1 MPHDLQSVLRRSFGH
16 TSFRPGQEQVI
27 ESLLSGRSAL
37 ALFPTG
43 AGKSLCYQLPSL
55 LLDGLTVVIS
65 PLIALMKDQVESL
78 EARGIAAARLDSSL
92 APAEAASVYDRIRTG
107 SLSLLYIAPERLTS
121 EQFLGRLSRTKV
133 AMMAVDEAHCIS
145 EWGHNFRPE
154 YLRLA
159 HVATELGVSPVLALT
174 ATATPAVAADIR
186 RAFGIHEADHV
197 QTSFRRPNLS
207 YRVTPCADRDRLALL
222 TTRLQAGAGDR
233 QGATI
238 VYVTLQKTAEEV
250 ANHLQR
256 NGIRALA
263 YHAGLP
269 DDKRHAAQDA
279 FMTGSVDTIV
289 ATIAFGMGIDKAD
302 IRGVYH
308 YNLPKTL
315 ENYAQETGRA
325 GRDGKPSVCE
335 LLACGDDRIV
345 LENFTYGDTPTP
357 EALRRLLGELFETGD
372 SQACRRSEH
381 RQGEFDLSLY
391 ELAQATDIRPLVIET
406 VLTHLELGGIIR
418 PLGSFYAGYQFRL
431 LEPEPALVARHT
443 PERQAFLRK
452 LLHCGKRGTKWT
464 SIDPD
469 GAAADLAEPR
479 DRIVKA
485 LGWLSDSGSIELKPS
500 GSRQRYRLTGG
511 GQPDA
516 PARPDL
522 DTLTRSMQELFAVRE
537 ARDLERLEAV
547 LDFAADRGCLTHRLL
562 EYFGEQVGPAAGDE
576 PPVRCGTCT
585 SCDDPGPAA
594 ADSLAVAARE
604 IPASAAPDITPAQ
617 AAAIEALVA
626 EDRQSLRTPRQLA
639 RFLCGLT
646 SPATSRERLGRHAA
660 FGLLA
665 GVPFA
670 AVLARVESLAG
681 GATVAGESGFRRT
694 AATARHAE
702 EGGPRGSASARG
714 A

>member
-1 MPHDLQSVLRRSFGH
+1 MPRDLESVLTHSFGH
-16 TSFRPGQEQVI
+16 ASFRSGQERVI
-27 ESLLSGRSAL
+27 ESLLAGRSAL

-55 LLDGLTVVIS
+55 LMDGLTVVIS

-92 APAEAASVYDRIRTG
+92 APAEAAEVYDRIRSGT
-107 SLSLLYIAPERLTS
+107 LKLLYIAPERLTS
-121 EQFLGRLSRTKV
+121 EQFVARLSRTKV

-159 HVATELGVSPVLALT
+159 HVAKELGISPVLALT

-186 RAFGIHEADHV
+186 RAFGIAAADHV

-207 YRVTPCADRDRLALL
+207 YRVTPCADRDRLTLL
-222 TTRLQAGAGDR
+222 TSRLQSRPGET
-233 QGATI
+233 QGAAI

-250 ANHLQR
+250 AHHLQR
-256 NGIRALA
+256 GGLKALA

-269 DDKRHAAQDA
+269 DEQRHAAQDA
-279 FMTGSVDTIV
+279 FMTGRADTIV

-325 GRDGKPSVCE
+325 GRDGQPAVCE
-335 LLACGDDRIV
+335 LLACADDRV
-345 LENFTYGDTPTP
+345 SLENFTYGDTPTP
-357 EALRRLLGELFETGD
+357 EALRRLLGEVFSPEA
-372 SQACRRSEH
+372 SSACRRSGE
-381 RQGEFDLSLY
+381 RQDEFDLSLY
-391 ELAQATDIRPLVIET
+391 DLAQTTDIRPLVIET
-406 VLTHLELGGIIR
+406 VLTHLELQGIIR
-418 PLGSFYAGYQFRL
+418 PLGSFYSGYQLRL
-431 LEPEPALVARHT
+431 LEPESALLGRHT
-443 PERQAFLRK
+443 PERQAFLQK
-452 LLHCGKRGTKWT
+452 LLHCGKRGTKWI

-469 GAAADLAEPR
+469 CAAADLAEPR

-511 GQPDA
+511 MQPGP

-522 DTLTRSMQELFAVRE
+522 DAVAGSLQELFAVRE

-547 LDFAADRGCLTHRLL
+547 LDFAADRGCLTRRLL
-562 EYFGEQVGPAAGDE
+562 QYFGEHAGPAEGDE
-576 PPVRCGTCT
+576 PLLRCGTCT
-585 SCDDPGPAA
+585 SCDDPGLAA
-594 ADSLAVAARE
+594 AHAGGAARRD
-604 IPASAAPDITPAQ
+604 IPASIPASIPPDITAAQ

-626 EDRQSLRTPRQLA
+626 EDRQSLRHPRQLA

-665 GVPFA
+665 RVPFA
-670 AVLARVESLAG
+670 VVLAHAQSLAG
-681 GATVAGESGFRRT
+681 AGGIISGHGSRSAT
-694 AATARHAE
+694 
-702 EGGPRGSASARG
+702 PASCPP
-714 A
+714 

>member
-1 MPHDLQSVLRRSFGH
+1 MPPDLHSALHRSFGH

-27 ESLLSGRSAL
+27 ESLLGGRSAL

-65 PLIALMKDQVESL
+65 PLIALMKDQVEAL

-92 APAEAASVYDRIRTG
+92 TPAEAAGVYEGIRNG
-107 SLSLLYIAPERLTS
+107 RLKLLYIAPERLTS
-121 EQFLGRLSRTKV
+121 EHFVGRLSRAKV

-159 HVATELGVSPVLALT
+159 HVARELGISPVLALT

-186 RAFGIHEADHV
+186 RAFGIAEADHV

-207 YRVTPCADRDRLALL
+207 YRVTPCADGDRLALL
-222 TTRLQAGAGDR
+222 TSRLEER

-250 ANHLQR
+250 ANHLQKS
-256 NGIRALA
+256 GLKALA

-279 FMTGSVDTIV
+279 FMTGRADTIV

-325 GRDGKPSVCE
+325 GRDGQPAVCE
-335 LLACGDDRIV
+335 LLACGDDRIA
-345 LENFTYGDTPTP
+345 LENFTYGDTPAP
-357 EALRRLLGELFETGD
+357 EALRRLLGEIFSPAA
-372 SQACRRSEH
+372 SQACRRSEQ
-381 RQGEFDLSLY
+381 RQKEQRQDEFDLSLY

-431 LEPEPALVARHT
+431 LEPESALLGRHT
-443 PERQAFLRK
+443 PERQAFLRQ
-452 LLHCGKRGTKWT
+452 LLHCECGNRGTKWT
-464 SIDPD
+464 TIDPD
-469 GAAADLAEPR
+469 RAAAELAEPR

-511 GQPDA
+511 VQPDA
-516 PARPDL
+516 PAQPDL
-522 DTLTRSMQELFAVRE
+522 DALTRSMQELFAARE

-547 LDFAADRGCLTHRLL
+547 LDFAADRDCLTHRLL
-562 EYFGEQVGPAAGDE
+562 EYFGEDVGLAEGDE
-576 PPVRCGTCT
+576 VLVRCGSCT
-585 SCDDPGPAA
+585 SCDDSGPTTTPSCAA
-594 ADSLAVAARE
+594 TARA
-604 IPASAAPDITPAQ
+604 IPTSTAPDITAVQ

-626 EDRQSLRTPRQLA
+626 EDRQSLHAPRQLA

-665 GVPFA
+665 RVPFA
-670 AVLARVESLAG
+670 TVLARAESLAG
-681 GATVAGESGFRRT
+681 G
-694 AATARHAE
+694 
-702 EGGPRGSASARG
+702 SACG
-714 A
+714 

>member
-1 MPHDLQSVLRRSFGH
+1 M
-16 TSFRPGQEQVI
+16 
-27 ESLLSGRSAL
+27 
-37 ALFPTG
+37 
-43 AGKSLCYQLPSL
+43 Y
-55 LLDGLTVVIS
+55 
-65 PLIALMKDQVESL
+65 
-78 EARGIAAARLDSSL
+78 DS
-92 APAEAASVYDRIRTG
+92 IRTG
-107 SLSLLYIAPERLTS
+107 RLKLLYIAPERLTS
-121 EQFLGRLSRTKV
+121 EQFVARLARTKV

-159 HVATELGVSPVLALT
+159 HVAEELGISPVLALT

-186 RAFGIHEADHV
+186 RAFGIAAADHV

-222 TTRLQAGAGDR
+222 TSRLQARQEER
-233 QGATI
+233 QGAAI

-250 ANHLQR
+250 ANHLR
-256 NGIRALA
+256 RKGLEALA

-269 DDKRHAAQDA
+269 DEQRHAAQDA
-279 FMTGSVDTIV
+279 FMTGRVDTIV

-315 ENYAQETGRA
+315 ENYSQETGRA
-325 GRDGKPSVCE
+325 GRDGQPSVCE
-335 LLACGDDRIV
+335 LLACGDDRIA

-357 EALRRLLGELFETGD
+357 EALRRLLDAIFSPGS
-372 SQACRRSEH
+372 SQACRPSAE
-381 RQGEFDLSLY
+381 RQDEFDFSLY

-406 VLTHLELGGIIR
+406 VLTHLELQGIIR
-418 PLGSFYAGYQFRL
+418 PLGSFYAGYQLRL
-431 LEPEPALVARHT
+431 LEPESAILAKHT

-452 LLHCGKRGTKWT
+452 LLHCGKRGTKWI

-469 GAAADLAEPR
+469 CAAAEVAEPR

-511 GQPDA
+511 MQPDA

-522 DTLTRSMQELFAVRE
+522 DALTRSLQDLFAVRE

-547 LDFAADRGCLTHRLL
+547 LDFAADRGCLTERLL
-562 EYFGEQVGPAAGDE
+562 RYFGEQVGPAEADE
-576 PPVRCGTCT
+576 PLVRCGTCT
-585 SCDDPGPAA
+585 SCADLGLAA
-594 ADSLAVAARE
+594 GQAGGATRRE
-604 IPASAAPDITPAQ
+604 IPASIPPDITAAQ
-617 AAAIEALVA
+617 AAAIDALVA
-626 EDRQSLRTPRQLA
+626 EDRPSLRTPRQLA

-665 GVPFA
+665 GVAFA
-670 AVLARVESLAG
+670 AVLGRAESLAG
-681 GATVAGESGFRRT
+681 AGGMISGHGSHSAT
-694 AATARHAE
+694 
-702 EGGPRGSASARG
+702 PAS
-714 A
+714 

>member
-1 MPHDLQSVLRRSFGH
+1 MHHDLHAALERAFGH
-16 TSFRPGQEQVI
+16 TAFREGQEQVI
-27 ESLLSGRSAL
+27 QALLAGRSAL

-43 AGKSLCYQLPSL
+43 AGKSLCYQLSSL
-55 LLDGLTVVIS
+55 LMDGLTVVIS
-65 PLIALMKDQVESL
+65 PLIALMKDQVEAL

-92 APAEAASVYDRIRTG
+92 APAEAAGVYDRIRTG
-107 SLSLLYIAPERLTS
+107 RLKLLYIAPERLMS
-121 EQFLGRLSRTKV
+121 EQFVARLSRGKV

-159 HVATELGVSPVLALT
+159 HVAKELGISPVLALT

-186 RAFGIHEADHV
+186 RAFGIAEADHV

-222 TTRLQAGAGDR
+222 TSRLQSRQEQR

-238 VYVTLQKTAEEV
+238 VYVTLQKTAEQV
-250 ANHLQR
+250 ASHLQQSGV
-256 NGIRALA
+256 NALP

-269 DDKRHAAQDA
+269 DEKRHAAQDA
-279 FMTGSVDTIV
+279 FMTGRADTIV

-325 GRDGKPSVCE
+325 GRDGQPSVCE
-335 LLACGDDRIV
+335 LLACADDRIA

-357 EALRRLLGELFETGD
+357 EALRQLLGLILSPEA

-381 RQGEFDLSLY
+381 REGEFDLSLY

-406 VLTHLELGGIIR
+406 VLTHLELGGVIR

-431 LEPEPALVARHT
+431 LKPESAVLGEHT
-443 PERQAFLRK
+443 PERQAFLKK
-452 LLHCGKRGTKWT
+452 LLHCGKRGTKWNT
-464 SIDPD
+464 IDSD
-469 GAAADLAEPR
+469 LIAAELAEPR

-485 LGWLSDSGSIELKPS
+485 LSWLSDSGSIELKPS

-511 GQPDA
+511 LKSGGPAQPDK
-516 PARPDL
+516 PAQPDL
-522 DTLTRSMQELFAVRE
+522 DALTRSMQELFAVRE
-537 ARDLERLEAV
+537 ARDLERLKSV

-562 EYFGEQVGPAAGDE
+562 RYFGENVGPAEGDE
-576 PPVRCGTCT
+576 GLVRCGTCT
-585 SCDDPGPAA
+585 SCDDAGNSAEESCAA
-594 ADSLAVAARE
+594 AARP
-604 IPASAAPDITPAQ
+604 IPGSPSPDITVAQ
-617 AAAIEALVA
+617 AGAIEALVA
-626 EDRQSLRTPRQLA
+626 ERRSSLRTPRQLA

-665 GVPFA
+665 SVPFA
-670 AVLARVESLAG
+670 AVLAR
-681 GATVAGESGFRRT
+681 
-694 AATARHAE
+694 AE
-702 EGGPRGSASARG
+702 ALLGSA
-714 A
+714 

>member
-1 MPHDLQSVLRRSFGH
+1 MTHDLQTVLERSFGH
-16 TSFRPGQEQVI
+16 ASFRAGQEQVI
-27 ESLLSGRSAL
+27 ESLLAGRSAL

-43 AGKSLCYQLPSL
+43 AGKSLCYQLPGL

-78 EARGIAAARLDSSL
+78 QSRGIAAARLDSSL
-92 APAEAASVYDRIRTG
+92 TPDEAAGVYESIRSG
-107 SLSLLYIAPERLTS
+107 RLKLLYIAPERLTN
-121 EQFLGRLSRTKV
+121 EQFVARLARTKI

-159 HVATELGVSPVLALT
+159 HVAKDLGISPVLALT

-186 RAFGIHEADHV
+186 RAFGIDEADHV
-197 QTSFRRPNLS
+197 QSSFLRPNLA
-207 YRVTPCADRDRLALL
+207 YRVTPCADEDRLGLL
-222 TTRLQAGAGDR
+222 TSRLKER
-233 QGATI
+233 QGAAI
-238 VYVTLQKTAEEV
+238 VYVTLQKTAEDV
-250 ANHLQR
+250 ANHLR
-256 NGIRALA
+256 KSGIEALA

-269 DDKRHAAQDA
+269 DEKRHAAQDA
-279 FMTGSVDTIV
+279 FMTGRADTIV

-325 GRDGKPSVCE
+325 GRDGQPSVCE
-335 LLACGDDRIV
+335 LLACADDRIV

-357 EALRRLLGELFETGD
+357 EAIRHLLGQIL
-372 SQACRRSEH
+372 SQP
-381 RQGEFDLSLY
+381 GEFDISLY

-406 VLTHLELGGIIR
+406 VLTHLELAGVLR
-418 PLGSFYAGYQFRL
+418 PLGSFYATYQFRL
-431 LEPEPALVARHT
+431 LEPESAVLAKHT

-464 SIDPD
+464 TIDPD
-469 GAAADLAEPR
+469 IAAAELAEPR

-485 LGWLSDSGSIELKPS
+485 LGWLADSGSIELKPS

-511 GQPDA
+511 LKPDT
-516 PARPDL
+516 PAQPDL
-522 DTLTRSMQELFAVRE
+522 DALTRSMQELFAVRE
-537 ARDLERLEAV
+537 ARDLERLQSV
-547 LDFAADRGCLTHRLL
+547 LEFAAERGCLTHRLL
-562 EYFGEQVGPAAGDE
+562 RYFGENVGPAEGNE
-576 PPVRCGTCT
+576 PLVRCGSCT
-585 SCDDPGPAA
+585 SCDDPGSTAA
-594 ADSLAVAARE
+594 QSSAAAARE
-604 IPASAAPDITPAQ
+604 IPGSTPPDITAAQ
-617 AAAIEALVA
+617 SAAVEALVA
-626 EDRQSLRTPRQLA
+626 ENRPSLGTARQLA

-665 GVPFA
+665 RVPFA
-670 AVLARVESLAG
+670 TVLARAESLVG
-681 GATVAGESGFRRT
+681 GA
-694 AATARHAE
+694 
-702 EGGPRGSASARG
+702 
-714 A
+714 

>member
-1 MPHDLQSVLRRSFGH
+1 MPHDLQSVLNSSFGH
-16 TSFRPGQEQVI
+16 PSFRPGQEQVI
-27 ESLLSGRSAL
+27 ASLLAGRSAL

-65 PLIALMKDQVESL
+65 PLIALMRDQVESL
-78 EARGIAAARLDSSL
+78 EARGVAAARLDSSL
-92 APAEAASVYDRIRTG
+92 TPAEAASVYDRIRTG
-107 SLSLLYIAPERLTS
+107 RLKLLYIAPERLTS
-121 EQFLGRLSRTKV
+121 EQFVGRLSRAKV

-159 HVATELGVSPVLALT
+159 HVANELGISPVLALT

-186 RAFGIHEADHV
+186 RAFGIAEADHV
-197 QTSFRRPNLS
+197 QTSFRRPNLA
-207 YRVTPCADRDRLALL
+207 YRITPCADRDRLALL
-222 TTRLQAGAGDR
+222 TSRLQSRVGER
-233 QGATI
+233 QGASI
-238 VYVTLQKTAEEV
+238 VYVTLQKTAEKV
-250 ANHLQR
+250 ANHLQQ
-256 NGIRALA
+256 NGLKALA

-269 DDKRHAAQDA
+269 DDTRHAAQDA
-279 FMTGSVDTIV
+279 FMTGRVDTIV

-325 GRDGKPSVCE
+325 GRDGQPSVCE
-335 LLACGDDRIV
+335 LLACADDRIT
-345 LENFTYGDTPTP
+345 LENFSYGDTPTP
-357 EALRRLLGELFETGD
+357 ETLRQLLEKVFLEEVFSPAG
-372 SQACRRSEH
+372 SPACHRSEH
-381 RQGEFDLSLY
+381 RPGEFDLSLY
-391 ELAQATDIRPLVIET
+391 ELSQATDIRPLVIET
-406 VLTHLELGGIIR
+406 ALTHLELGGIIR

-431 LEPEPALVARHT
+431 LEPEAALLAKHT

-452 LLHCGKRGTKWT
+452 LLQSGKRGTKWT
-464 SIDPD
+464 SIESDR
-469 GAAADLAEPR
+469 AAVELAEPR

-485 LGWLSDSGSIELKPS
+485 LNWLSDAGSIELKPS

-522 DTLTRSMQELFAVRE
+522 DTLAHSLEQLFAVRE
-537 ARDLERLEAV
+537 ARDLERLAAV
-547 LDFAADRGCLTHRLL
+547 LKFAADRGCLTHRLL
-562 EYFGEQVGPAAGDE
+562 VYFGEQAGRAEGDE
-576 PPVRCGTCT
+576 PPIRCGTCT
-585 SCDDPGPAA
+585 SCDDPGHPAA
-594 ADSLAVAARE
+594 ASCAATARE
-604 IPASAAPDITPAQ
+604 IPASTEPEITAAQ
-617 AAAIEALVA
+617 AAAIEAVVA

-646 SPATSRERLGRHAA
+646 SPATTRERLGKHAA

-665 GVPFA
+665 SIPFA
-670 AVLARVESLAG
+670 TVLAHAESLAG
-681 GATVAGESGFRRT
+681 GALVADSNRGRDRPVP
-694 AATARHAE
+694 AR
-702 EGGPRGSASARG
+702 
-714 A
+714 

>member
-1 MPHDLQSVLRRSFGH
+1 MSHDLESVLRRSFGH

-27 ESLLSGRSAL
+27 GALLAGRSAL

-65 PLIALMKDQVESL
+65 PLIALMKDQVEAL

-92 APAEAASVYDRIRTG
+92 TPAETAGVHERIRTG
-107 SLSLLYIAPERLTS
+107 SLRLLYIAPERLTS
-121 EQFLGRLSRTKV
+121 EQFVGRLSRARV
-133 AMMAVDEAHCIS
+133 ALMAVDEAHCIS

-159 HVATELGVSPVLALT
+159 HVAKELGISPVLALT

-186 RAFGIHEADHV
+186 RAFGIAEADHV

-222 TTRLQAGAGDR
+222 TSRLQSRQGER
-233 QGATI
+233 QGASI

-250 ANHLQR
+250 AQHLQQSGLEAR
-256 NGIRALA
+256 V

-269 DDKRHAAQDA
+269 DEQRHAAQDA
-279 FMTGSVDTIV
+279 FMTGRVDTIV

-325 GRDGKPSVCE
+325 GRDGAPAVCE
-335 LLACGDDRIV
+335 LLACADDRIA

-357 EALRRLLGELFETGD
+357 EALRQLLGELFVPGG
-372 SQACRRSEH
+372 SGACRRSEQ

-431 LEPEPALVARHT
+431 LEPEAALLARHT
-443 PERQAFLRK
+443 PDRQAFLRR
-452 LLHCGKRGTKWT
+452 LVHCGKRGTKWT
-464 SIDPD
+464 TIDPD
-469 GAAADLAEPR
+469 RAAAELAEPR

-485 LGWLSDSGSIELKPS
+485 LGWLAESGSIELKPS
-500 GSRQRYRLTGG
+500 GSRQRFRLTGG

-516 PARPDL
+516 PAEPDL
-522 DTLTRSMQELFAVRE
+522 DALTRSLQELFAVRE
-537 ARDLERLEAV
+537 ARDLERLQAV
-547 LDFAADRGCLTHRLL
+547 LDFAADRGCLTQRLL
-562 EYFGEQVGPAAGDE
+562 KYFGENFGEDVGPAEGDGALE
-576 PPVRCGTCT
+576 RCGTCT
-585 SCDDPGPAA
+585 SCDDSGPAA
-594 ADSLAVAARE
+594 A
-604 IPASAAPDITPAQ
+604 PASAATARAIPASTVPEITAAE

-626 EDRQSLRTPRQLA
+626 EDRPALRTPRQLA

-665 GVPFA
+665 DVPFA
-670 AVLARVESLAG
+670 AVLARADALAG
-681 GATVAGESGFRRT
+681 GAAAAAGPPPRAYPSRPRTTVPCTSVSR
-694 AATARHAE
+694 
-702 EGGPRGSASARG
+702 
-714 A
+714 